1 MSKLFKCDLCNRV
14 FSRKEH
20 LIRHANRKIK
30 CINPINPVLNY
41 DDVMNE
47 EQNKYLQDQLT
58 SNNIIVKKIGGDH
71 NSNNLLNL
79 PNLPNLYPNIS
90 NIPEILPKTN
100 QDIKVVNMDIPKQDL
115 KEDLKELHK
124 PIYTELPKPTNTD
137 LPKPTNTELPKPTN
151 TDLPKQE
158 LTELPKQELTELP
171 KQELKEELNPIT
183 KPKNIYVIPP
193 NLPKNEFTEMTQEIK
208 KKFCKSKT
216 ASKNR
221 VVKEKKPLTSKEKE
235 FFKNEFDNIK
245 MLNALKSRYT
255 EDELKNRYLKTLNI
269 FELKNFKNNLMNDLN
284 EEYKRHGIKQITDI
298 DNLNESINEYIK
310 YKNKI
315 KILGDEITLAEKDFD
330 LITPDA

>member
-71 NSNNLLNL
+71 NSNNLPNL

-115 KEDLKELHK
+115 KEDLKELPK
-124 PIYTELPKPTNTD
+124 PIYTE

-158 LTELPKQELTELP
+158 L
-171 KQELKEELNPIT
+171 KEELNPTT

-193 NLPKNEFTEMTQEIK
+193 NLPKKEFTEMTQEIK
-208 KKFCKSKT
+208 KKCKSKT

-298 DNLNESINEYIK
+298 DNLNDSINEYIK

-330 LITPDA
+330 LINADA